1 MCMEKIVSLYRKNK
15 EIINYLIFGVLTTVV
30 NIVVFALC
38 ADVFHIQY
46 LIANVLAWIM
56 SVIFAY
62 VTNRKYVFESKSEN
76 IGKEITKFFSSRL
89 STLALDMIVMWL
101 LVDILTAS
109 NLIAKVIA
117 NILVIVANY
126 ILSKVFV
133 FKEGGKQ

>member
-1 MCMEKIVSLYRKNK
+1 MEKIVSLYRKNK

-38 ADVFHIQY
+38 AEVFHIQY

-62 VTNRKYVFESKSEN
+62 VTNRKYVFESKSED
-76 IGKEITKFFSSRL
+76 IGKEVTKFFSSRL

-109 NLIAKVIA
+109 NLIAKVLA
-117 NILVIVANY
+117 NILVIIANY

-133 FKEGGKQ
+133 FKEGGRQ